1 MARIIHQALNSP
13 VRRIHYLL
21 FCIILLRK
29 IFFLSEGKGRE
40 IDDFKGRITKLEAD
54 NQDLKQM
61 VTKVC

>member
-1 MARIIHQALNSP
+1 MARIIQPALNSS

-29 IFFLSEGKGRE
+29 IFSLSERQVRE
-40 IDDFKGRITKLEAD
+40 IDDFKGRNTKLEAD

>member
-1 MARIIHQALNSP
+1 
-13 VRRIHYLL
+13 
-21 FCIILLRK
+21 LRK
-29 IFFLSEGKGRE
+29 IFSLSERQGRE